1 LNEHINSSTVAF
13 NKPAVGQKTTILQD
27 LKSLVKFI
35 VLIANVLP
43 VMAGFWLAIHFTNT
57 SLTEHWGTFLLT
69 IGGSGFIIAGALILN
84 NWYDV
89 DIDTIM
95 ERTQQRPTVT
105 GNFSLR
111 AVLIMGIAASVI
123 GFILLLFTSL
133 AAVIYGLIGWIT
145 YVFPYTMWSKRKYTW
160 NTIIGSVSGAVTP
173 LIGWAAIDASFHII
187 PFTLFLLLFIW
198 QMPHTYAIAI
208 KKNNEYSAAKVAML
222 PAVRGFKVTK
232 IHMVIYIALLIPLP
246 FMMSALGSVFVTIA
260 SILNVCWLVLAIKG
274 FNAKNN
280 YNWANWNFLYSVNY
294 MTILFVLMIVVTLPV
309 FNN

>member
-1 LNEHINSSTVAF
+1 MNSSVAL
-13 NKPAVGQKTTILQD
+13 NKSVTGQSTTILQD
-27 LKSLVKFI
+27 IKSLVKFI

-43 VMAGFWLAIHFTNT
+43 VIAGFWLAIHFTNT

-69 IGGSGFIIAGALILN
+69 MGGSGLIIAGALILN

-89 DIDTIM
+89 DIDKVM
-95 ERTQQRPTVT
+95 KRTQQRPTVT

-111 AVLIMGIAASVI
+111 AVLIAGIVISLI

-173 LIGWAAIDASFHII
+173 LIGWAAIDSSFHII
-187 PFTLFLLLFIW
+187 PFALFLLLFIW
-198 QMPHTYAIAI
+198 QMPHTYSIAI
-208 KKNNEYSAAKVAML
+208 KKNDEYTAAKVAML

-260 SILNVCWLVLAIKG
+260 SVLNICWLILAIKG
-274 FNAKNN
+274 FNAKDN
-280 YNWANWNFLYSVNY
+280 YKWANWNFLYSVNY
-294 MTILFVLMIVVTLPV
+294 MTILFVLMIVVTLPF